1 MLLNLFLREL
11 RHSILFQSIFV
22 VYTLARFPLLIG
34 ARRYQSRIVLAQEMR
49 RADDSCFTNLKVR
62 ALISLD
68 CNNPPQPAFKF
79 CILLRKLVKRAHQ
92 AIISPSSAPGNATM
106 VMLSHGVKIQQRE
119 LQSLILSRRLQKRTQ
134 FFWLLSSSL
143 NSNCQNQLSDE
154 SDDRDRLPSFVFVPS
169 FVHVVYSRRISLKI
183 DVQGFFS

>member
-1 MLLNLFLREL
+1 MLLNLFLREI

-34 ARRYQSRIVLAQEMR
+34 AWRYQSRIVLVQEMR

-92 AIISPSSAPGNATM
+92 AIISPGSAPGNATM
-106 VMLSHGVKIQQRE
+106 VMLSHGVKIQQGE
-119 LQSLILSRRLQKRTQ
+119 ASAFNTVQTTTKKG
-134 FFWLLSSSL
+134 LSSFDFFLLRSTQTVNINSVTSL
-143 NSNCQNQLSDE
+143 TTVCPLS
-154 SDDRDRLPSFVFVPS
+154 
-169 FVHVVYSRRISLKI
+169 YSYPVSCKWSIGIGETKRRKV
-183 DVQGFFS
+183 DWE